1 MKQRAIV
8 AGAVLALSSPLLV
21 GGLAHA
27 EQQGKQEIDLKIEAS
42 VDNTKITKVGDKLSY
57 KVKVTNVGKVDVPE
71 NQIAFLADDDT
82 GSVACDAQFKGY
94 YCNDKTDGDGVF
106 FAYSVDGSKMV
117 KPNESREF
125 SIEGTVKNLPTE
137 AEQKVIFDI
146 ALATEN
152 GVRAPGASDKYEQ
165 VNEDN
170 DEAELT
176 LQVVA
181 AADDKDN
188 KPVDNNNPAAPQPAQ
203 PADKDKQDKKAE
215 ENKKDEKEADK
226 ADKKNAAELE
236 KVAVEAVSNPQA
248 DKQPANKAND
258 PAAQPAQTLADTG
271 MNILLIAGGIVA
283 VVGASAGIFLLLHK
297 RAQARK

>member
-1 MKQRAIV
+1 M
-8 AGAVLALSSPLLV
+8 
-21 GGLAHA
+21 
-27 EQQGKQEIDLKIEAS
+27 
-42 VDNTKITKVGDKLSY
+42 
-57 KVKVTNVGKVDVPE
+57 
-71 NQIAFLADDDT
+71 
-82 GSVACDAQFKGY
+82 
-94 YCNDKTDGDGVF
+94 
-106 FAYSVDGSKMV
+106 
-117 KPNESREF
+117 
-125 SIEGTVKNLPTE
+125 
-137 AEQKVIFDI
+137 
-146 ALATEN
+146 
-152 GVRAPGASDKYEQ
+152 
-165 VNEDN
+165 NEDN

-226 ADKKNAAELE
+226 ADKKNAAEPE
-236 KVAVEAVSNPQA
+236 KVAVEAVNNPQA

-283 VVGASAGIFLLLHK
+283 VVGASVGIFLLLHK

>member
-8 AGAVLALSSPLLV
+8 VGAVLALSSPLLV

-106 FAYSVDGSKMV
+106 FAYSADGSKMV

-125 SIEGTVKNLPTE
+125 SIEGTVKNLPAG

-152 GVRAPGASDKYEQ
+152 GVRVPGASDKYEQ

-188 KPVDNNNPAAPQPAQ
+188 KPADNNNPAAPQPAQ

-226 ADKKNAAELE
+226 ADKKNATEPE
-236 KVAVEAVSNPQA
+236 KVAVEAVNNPQA

-283 VVGASAGIFLLLHK
+283 VVGASVGIFLLLHK

>member
-8 AGAVLALSSPLLV
+8 AGAVLALGSPLLV

-94 YCNDKTDGDGVF
+94 YCNDKTNGDGVF
-106 FAYSVDGSKMV
+106 FAYSADGSKMV

-125 SIEGTVKNLPTE
+125 SIEGTGKNLPAE

-188 KPVDNNNPAAPQPAQ
+188 KPADNNNPAAPQPAQ

-226 ADKKNAAELE
+226 ADKKNAAEPE
-236 KVAVEAVSNPQA
+236 KVAVEAVNSPQA

-283 VVGASAGIFLLLHK
+283 VVGASVGIFLLLHK

>member
-106 FAYSVDGSKMV
+106 FAYSADGSKMV

-137 AEQKVIFDI
+137 AKQKVIFDI
-146 ALATEN
+146 AVATEN
-152 GVRAPGASDKYEQ
+152 TVRVPGASDKYEQ

-176 LQVVA
+176 LQVAA

-188 KPVDNNNPAAPQPAQ
+188 KPADNNNPAAPQPAQ

-226 ADKKNAAELE
+226 ADKKNAAEPE
-236 KVAVEAVSNPQA
+236 KVAVEAVNNPQA
-248 DKQPANKAND
+248 DKQPANKVND

-283 VVGASAGIFLLLHK
+283 VVCASVGIFLLLHK

>member
-21 GGLAHA
+21 GGLVHA
-27 EQQGKQEIDLKIEAS
+27 EQQGKQEVDLKIEAS
-42 VDNTKITKVGDKLSY
+42 VDKTKITKVGDKLSY

-106 FAYSVDGSKMV
+106 FAYSADGSKMV

-226 ADKKNAAELE
+226 ADKKNAAEPE
-236 KVAVEAVSNPQA
+236 KVAVEAVNNPQA

-283 VVGASAGIFLLLHK
+283 VVGASVGIFLLLHK

>member
-8 AGAVLALSSPLLV
+8 AGAVLALGSPLLI

-106 FAYSVDGSKMV
+106 FAYSADGSKMV

-125 SIEGTVKNLPTE
+125 SIEGTVKNLPAG

-152 GVRAPGASDKYEQ
+152 GVHAPGASDKYEQ

-188 KPVDNNNPAAPQPAQ
+188 KPADNNNPAAPQPAQ
-203 PADKDKQDKKAE
+203 PADKDK
-215 ENKKDEKEADK
+215 KDEKEADK
-226 ADKKNAAELE
+226 ADKKNAAEPE
-236 KVAVEAVSNPQA
+236 KVAVEAVNNPQA

-271 MNILLIAGGIVA
+271 MNILLIAGGIIA
-283 VVGASAGIFLLLHK
+283 VVGASVGIFLLLHK

>member
-106 FAYSVDGSKMV
+106 FAYSADGSKMV

-125 SIEGTVKNLPTE
+125 SIEGTVKNLPAG

-152 GVRAPGASDKYEQ
+152 GVRVPGASDKYEQ

-188 KPVDNNNPAAPQPAQ
+188 KPADNNNPAAPQPAQ

-226 ADKKNAAELE
+226 ADKKNATELE
-236 KVAVEAVSNPQA
+236 KVAVEAVNNPQA

-283 VVGASAGIFLLLHK
+283 VVGASVGIFLLLHK

>member
-1 MKQRAIV
+1 MKHRAIV

-42 VDNTKITKVGDKLSY
+42 VDKTKITKVGDKLSY

-106 FAYSVDGSKMV
+106 FAYSADGSKMV

-125 SIEGTVKNLPTE
+125 SIEGAVKNLPAE

-146 ALATEN
+146 
-152 GVRAPGASDKYEQ
+152 APGASDKYEQ

-176 LQVVA
+176 LQVAA

-188 KPVDNNNPAAPQPAQ
+188 KPADNNNPAAPQPAQ
-203 PADKDKQDKKAE
+203 PADKDK
-215 ENKKDEKEADK
+215 KDEKEADK
-226 ADKKNAAELE
+226 ADKKNAAEPE
-236 KVAVEAVSNPQA
+236 KVAVEAVNNPQA
-248 DKQPANKAND
+248 DKQPANKANNQAAQ
-258 PAAQPAQTLADTG
+258 PAQPAQTLADTG

-283 VVGASAGIFLLLHK
+283 VVGASVGIFLLLHK